1 MNSSE
6 HTHPWGI
13 PDVDIPDRLG
23 ANHLP
28 ITDWASLRFHP
39 VGLLHLR
46 RHLGVYPHIRNL
58 FKERQSAFEA
68 SDIAWFGAGRHLD
81 GRHHIS
87 LDKFHSEYMDL
98 HNLCG
103 NDKIKRQ
110 HQKKMLQDVL
120 DLIYDLV
127 SYLLRCSSTYSLHT
141 IGHTLGSG

>member
-68 SDIAWFGAGRHLD
+68 SDASGSDGSASDFGD
-81 GRHHIS
+81 GS
-87 LDKFHSEYMDL
+87 DSE
-98 HNLCG
+98 G
-103 NDKIKRQ
+103 
-110 HQKKMLQDVL
+110 
-120 DLIYDLV
+120 
-127 SYLLRCSSTYSLHT
+127 
-141 IGHTLGSG
+141 